1 MIDDDIEKQSKTP
14 GRDRQLAALVS
25 SGTIIV
31 FFLVYW
37 FAQIDEVRE
46 MLKLA
51 YG

>member
-1 MIDDDIEKQSKTP
+1 MNDDDIEQQSKAP
-14 GRDRQLAALVS
+14 GWDMQLAALAS

-46 MLKLA
+46 MLQLA